1 MSGKWKSWAA
11 GGVVGGM
18 LIYMGPDAVR
28 DFASR
33 SRQTVTPVFEEG
45 VGAAGDGVNAI
56 RKEAN
61 RQGINP
67 GAVFSSTPTTEPGSG
82 PRQGFGSQGDEVGN

>member
-61 RQGINP
+61 RQGDQP
-67 GAVFSSTPTTEPGSG
+67 GRRVQLNANDRA
-82 PRQGFGSQGDEVGN
+82 RQRPSAGIRFAG